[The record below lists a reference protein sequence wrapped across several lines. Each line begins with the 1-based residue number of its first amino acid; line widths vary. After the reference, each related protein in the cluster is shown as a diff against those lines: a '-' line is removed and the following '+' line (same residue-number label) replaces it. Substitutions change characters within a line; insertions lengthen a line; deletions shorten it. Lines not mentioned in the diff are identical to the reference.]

1 MALPSLAMTSLS
13 VVSPVMAFV
22 LRPAHHRIIH
32 VQNALCLKHY
42 PPCEGD
48 VNKALGA
55 VPY

>member
-1 MALPSLAMTSLS
+1 
-13 VVSPVMAFV
+13 MAFV